1 MKQTLKLLLFTVI
14 LITFGFLST
23 QFGTE
28 LALDFIS
35 PLSEDLPTLPPVN

>member
-1 MKQTLKLLLFTVI
+1 MKQELKLFLITAT

-28 LALDFIS
+28 LALS
-35 PLSEDLPTLPPVN
+35 LSEHLPTLPPVN